1 MSEQH
6 ESGGDVENDIPTAD
20 QDLVVDELSAEEESD
35 SHSEATDQEP
45 KLEDLLAERTNDL
58 QRLQAEYVNYKRR
71 VERERQLARESG
83 IDSVLRSLLIVLDDL
98 DRAESH
104 GELEG
109 GFKAVAEQVRQIAK
123 QYEIEKFGEVGEPF
137 DPNLHEAVTHNGQS
151 AEVQTTSIDA
161 VYVVGYRVGER
172 VLRPATVAV
181 VDPE

>member
-6 ESGGDVENDIPTAD
+6 ESDGGVENDVPAAD
-20 QDLVVDELSAEEESD
+20 QDSPIDETTVSED
-35 SHSEATDQEP
+35 SQPATANQDP

-83 IDSVLRSLLIVLDDL
+83 IDSVLCSLLIVLDDL

-109 GFKAVAEQVRQIAK
+109 GFKAVAEQVRQISK
-123 QYEIEKFGEVGEPF
+123 QNGVEKFAEVGEPF

-151 AEVQTTSIDA
+151 ADVQTTSIDS

-172 VLRPATVAV
+172 ILRPATVAV